1 MTISIPTS
9 AGLSD
14 DELKKIYRTMWEIR
28 FFDEKVDQLFAQ
40 GVIHGTTHLA
50 VGQEATAA
58 GSGSVLK
65 TTDWITAT
73 HRGHGQTIGKG
84 TNINQMMAE
93 LFGRTTGTNKGK
105 GGSMHIADLDTG
117 NLGANG
123 IVGGGFPIAVGAAL
137 TEKMKKRKGVAVA
150 YAGDGS
156 TNEGSFHESVNLA
169 AIWDL
174 PVIFFIENNQYGM
187 SGSVKKMTR
196 VKHLSERAKAYGIDG
211 VTIDG
216 NDVIAVINTTYDA
229 VEKARRGEGP
239 TLIEALTYRWKGH
252 SKSDAKKYRTKEEE
266 EKWRKEK
273 DPIKIAKKQ
282 FIDAGIFTEDEA
294 ERIRLKAKETIE
306 AAVRFAEESPK
317 PIINETTLYENV
329 YVDEEVEG

>member
-1 MTISIPTS
+1 MTISIPNS
-9 AGLSD
+9 AGLT
-14 DELKKIYRTMWEIR
+14 DEDLKNIYRVMWEIR

-40 GVIHGTTHLA
+40 GLIHGTTHLA

-58 GSGSVLK
+58 GSGAVLRK
-65 TTDWITAT
+65 TDWITAT
-73 HRGHGQTIGKG
+73 HRGHGQTIAKG
-84 TNINQMMAE
+84 TDVNAMMAE

-117 NLGANG
+117 NLGAQG
-123 IVGGGFPIAVGAAL
+123 IVGGGFPIAVGAGL
-137 TEKMKKRKGVAVA
+137 TAKMKGWNRVALA

-156 TNEGSFHESVNLA
+156 TNEGSFHEAVNLA

-196 VKHLSERAKAYGIDG
+196 VKQLSDRAQAYGIEG

-216 NDVIAVINTTYDA
+216 NDLMSVIETTHQA

-266 EKWRKEK
+266 ENWRKEK
-273 DPIKIAKKQ
+273 DPIRRAKDRFIA
-282 FIDAGIFTEDEA
+282 AGVFTEEEADE
-294 ERIRLKAKETIE
+294 IRKKAKQAIEDAVKFGEKSPVVAVETMYE
-306 AAVRFAEESPK
+306 DVYAE
-317 PIINETTLYENV
+317 
-329 YVDEEVEG
+329 

>member
-1 MTISIPTS
+1 MTISLPNKANLTDS
-9 AGLSD
+9 
-14 DELKKIYRTMWEIR
+14 ELIDIYHRMWTIR

-40 GVIHGTTHLA
+40 GKIHGTTHLA

-58 GSGSVLK
+58 GSGAVLR

-73 HRGHGQTIGKG
+73 HRGHGQTIAKG
-84 TNINQMMAE
+84 TDVNAMMAE

-137 TEKMKKRKGVAVA
+137 TSKMKNNDTVALA

-156 TNEGSFHESVNLA
+156 TNEGSFHESLNMA
-169 AIWDL
+169 SIWDL

-187 SGSVKKMTR
+187 SGSVEKMTR
-196 VKHLSERAKAYGIDG
+196 VDKLSDRAVAYGIKG
-211 VTIDG
+211 ITIDG
-216 NDVIAVINTTYDA
+216 NDLIEVINTTKDA
-229 VEKARRGEGP
+229 VERARAGEGP
-239 TLIEALTYRWKGH
+239 TLIEAMTYRWKGH

-266 EKWRKEK
+266 EEWRKER
-273 DPIKIAKKQ
+273 DPILNTKKR
-282 FIDAGIFTEDEA
+282 FIEAGIFTEEDA
-294 ERIRLKAKETIE
+294 ESIRLQAKQEIE
-306 AAVRFAEESPK
+306 DSVKFAEESPVAGL
-317 PIINETTLYENV
+317 ETLFENV
-329 YVDEEVEG
+329 YSE

>member
-1 MTISIPTS
+1 
-9 AGLSD
+9 
-14 DELKKIYRTMWEIR
+14 MWTIR

-40 GVIHGTTHLA
+40 GKIHGTTHLA

-58 GSGSVLK
+58 GSGAVLR

-73 HRGHGQTIGKG
+73 HRGHGQTIAKG
-84 TNINQMMAE
+84 TDVNAMMAE

-137 TEKMKKRKGVAVA
+137 TSKMKNNDTVALA

-156 TNEGSFHESVNLA
+156 TNEGSFHESLNMA
-169 AIWDL
+169 SIWDL

-187 SGSVKKMTR
+187 SGSVEKMTR
-196 VKHLSERAKAYGIDG
+196 VDKLSDRAVAYGIKG
-211 VTIDG
+211 ITIDG
-216 NDVIAVINTTYDA
+216 NDLIEVINTTKDA
-229 VEKARRGEGP
+229 VERARAGEGP
-239 TLIEALTYRWKGH
+239 TLIEAMTYRWKGH

-266 EKWRKEK
+266 EEWRKER
-273 DPIKIAKKQ
+273 DPILNTKKR
-282 FIDAGIFTEDEA
+282 FIEAGIFTEEDA
-294 ERIRLKAKETIE
+294 ESIRLQAKQEIE
-306 AAVRFAEESPK
+306 DSVKFAEESPVAGL
-317 PIINETTLYENV
+317 ETLFENV
-329 YVDEEVEG
+329 YSE

>member
-1 MTISIPTS
+1 MSISIPNKANLT
-9 AGLSD
+9 D
-14 DELKKIYRTMWEIR
+14 RELIDIYHTMWIIR

-40 GVIHGTTHLA
+40 GKIHGTTHLA

-58 GSGSVLK
+58 GSGAVLR

-73 HRGHGQTIGKG
+73 HRGHGQTIAKG
-84 TNINQMMAE
+84 TDVNAMMAE

-137 TEKMKKRKGVAVA
+137 TSKMKDNDTVSLA

-156 TNEGSFHESVNLA
+156 TNEGSFHESLNMA

-187 SGSVKKMTR
+187 SGSVEKMTR
-196 VKHLSERAKAYGIDG
+196 VDKLSDRAVAYGIKG
-211 VTIDG
+211 ITIDG
-216 NDVIAVINTTYDA
+216 NDLIEVINTTQDA
-229 VEKARRGEGP
+229 VEKARDGGGP
-239 TLIEALTYRWKGH
+239 TLIEAMTYRWKGH

-266 EKWRKEK
+266 KEWRKER
-273 DPIKIAKKQ
+273 DPILNAKNR
-282 FIDAGIFTEDEA
+282 FIEAGVFTEEEA
-294 ERIRLKAKETIE
+294 ESIRLKAKQEIE
-306 AAVRFAEESPK
+306 DSVKFAEESPVAGL
-317 PIINETTLYENV
+317 ETLFENV
-329 YVDEEVEG
+329 YSE

>member
-1 MTISIPTS
+1 MNMSIKNN
-9 AGLSD
+9 AGLTD
-14 DELKKIYRTMWEIR
+14 EELKDIYGTMWHIR
-28 FFDEKVDQLFAQ
+28 YFDEKVDQLFAR

-58 GSGSVLK
+58 GSGAVLK
-65 TTDWITAT
+65 KTDWITAT
-73 HRGHGQTIGKG
+73 HRGHGQTIAKG
-84 TNINQMMAE
+84 TDIDAMMAE

-123 IVGGGFPIAVGAAL
+123 IVGGGFPIATGAAL
-137 TEKMKKRKGVAVA
+137 SAQLKKTGAVSLA

-174 PVIFFIENNQYGM
+174 PVVFFIENNQYGM
-187 SGSVKKMTR
+187 SGAFKKMTR
-196 VKHLSERAKAYGIDG
+196 VEKLSDRAQAYGIEG
-211 VTIDG
+211 ITIDG
-216 NDVIAVINTTYDA
+216 NDLLEVINVTHEA

-239 TLIEALTYRWKGH
+239 TLIEAMTYRWKGH

-266 EKWRKEK
+266 EDWRKNR
-273 DPIKIAKKQ
+273 DPIKLAKER
-282 FIDAGIFTEDEA
+282 FIEAGIFTEVEA
-294 ERIRLKAKETIE
+294 EEIREQAKQKIE
-306 AAVRFAEESPK
+306 DAVKFAEESPM
-317 PIINETTLYENV
+317 PALDTLYEDV
-329 YVDEEVEG
+329 YAD